1 MSTVLY
7 NNFVKNLTYEPNT
20 SLAEVLGVQQ
30 IKSILKKNIDENSKT
45 KPKKKVSF
53 CKYKITK
60 YFKQHKKIK
69 SLNST
74 SSDGVPDVKLGL
86 QNLEMNETLPKS

>member
-20 SLAEVLGVQQ
+20 SLEEVLGVQQ

-74 SSDGVPDVKLGL
+74 SSDGVPGVKLGL